1 MPSFIFDLVCVIQSI
16 ELENKRI
23 INNLNEQILGSIYKN
38 EDYLDNF
45 NSFNSRSN
53 HNNHIDITTN
63 KISNNIYRKSNIY
76 TKLSEN
82 NCNIVLI
89 LMN

>member
-1 MPSFIFDLVCVIQSI
+1 MQIQKITIQSI